1 MKCKFTKEENLSAYV
16 DGELEH
22 IEMQEIADHIKTCSE
37 CREFVEE
44 FEMLSA
50 NSLMHYEELENSFEL
65 PNLMSDLNKRLLDMD
80 SITNEHVP
88 TSKVIEFP
96 KKKESTKEEL
106 SVLGKIYNFAPAVI
120 SLAAIFL
127 VSFIIST
134 GKPNVTA
141 ISSQAKTNDGV
152 TIDSLEYSKFNAMI
166 YKTKEKNKTVIW
178 LFKENNSD
186 DEDNGDGP
194 I

>member
-22 IEMQEIADHIKTCSE
+22 IEMQRIADHIKECAE
-37 CREFVEE
+37 CRELVEE
-44 FEMLSA
+44 IDLLSA
-50 NSLMHYEELENSFEL
+50 NSLAHYEEVESSFEL
-65 PNLMSDLNKRLLDMD
+65 PNLMADLNKRLLDMD
-80 SITNEHVP
+80 SITNEHIP
-88 TSKVIEFP
+88 NDKIIEFP
-96 KKKESTKEEL
+96 SKKEEKSSDTG
-106 SVLGKIYNFAPAVI
+106 VLGKIYKFAPAVV

-134 GKPNVTA
+134 GKQNVSPV
-141 ISSQAKTNDGV
+141 SSQAKASDGV